1 MTVRSPRRFLVVA
14 SVLVAALVF
23 VVAAPASGQSSG
35 VCSLVTRREAGKL
48 LRAKVVKTEKDES
61 PANGAQQCTYTTK
74 KVVKELEDRGLKL
87 KLEVT
92 VQPIT
97 DDLRSKLQNIPFDDG
112 SRIEGLG
119 DEAYVT
125 QFEQVIAVSGD
136 IVLAA
141 KPQNYS
147 GASTKIRGISV
158 GAVRAALPR
167 LDQVTVNPPAGS
179 SS

>member
-1 MTVRSPRRFLVVA
+1 MLVRSSRRFLVIVPA
-14 SVLVAALVF
+14 LIAALLS

-35 VCSLVTRREAGKL
+35 VCSLVTRREAGKFL
-48 LRAKVVKTEKDES
+48 GAKVVKTEKDES

-74 KVVKELEDRGLKL
+74 KVVKEFKDRGLKL
-87 KLEVT
+87 KLQVT

-97 DDLRSKLQNIPFDDG
+97 DELRSKLQNIPFDDG
-112 SRIEGLG
+112 SRIQGLG

-125 QFEQVIAVSGD
+125 QFSQVIAVSGD

-147 GASTKIRGISV
+147 GASTKIQGIGE

-179 SS
+179 SG

>member
-1 MTVRSPRRFLVVA
+1 MLLASLLAVA
-14 SVLVAALVF
+14 PAF
-23 VVAAPASGQSSG
+23 VVAAPASAQSTG
-35 VCSLVTRREAGKL
+35 VCSLVTRGEAGKL

-74 KVVKELEDRGLKL
+74 KVVKEFEDQGLKL
-87 KLEVT
+87 KLQVT

-97 DDLRSKLQNIPFDDG
+97 DDLRSELQNIPFDDG
-112 SRIEGLG
+112 TRLQGLG

-125 QFEQVIAVSGD
+125 KFSQVIAVSGD

-141 KPQNYS
+141 KPQDYS
-147 GASTKIRGISV
+147 GASTKIRGIGE

>member
-1 MTVRSPRRFLVVA
+1 VV
-14 SVLVAALVF
+14 
-23 VVAAPASGQSSG
+23 
-35 VCSLVTRREAGKL
+35 E
-48 LRAKVVKTEKDES
+48 
-61 PANGAQQCTYTTK
+61 
-74 KVVKELEDRGLKL
+74 ELEDRGLKL

-97 DDLRSKLQNIPFDDG
+97 DDLRSKLQDIPFDDG

-136 IVLAA
+136 VVLAA

-147 GASTKIRGISV
+147 GASTKIRGISE

>member
-1 MTVRSPRRFLVVA
+1 
-14 SVLVAALVF
+14 
-23 VVAAPASGQSSG
+23 
-35 VCSLVTRREAGKL
+35 VCSLVTRREAGKVL
-48 LRAKVVKTEKDES
+48 GAKVVKTEKDES

-74 KVVKELEDRGLKL
+74 KVVKEFKDRGLKL

-92 VQPIT
+92 VQPMT
-97 DDLRSKLQNIPFDDG
+97 DQLRSVLQRIPFDDG
-112 SRIEGLG
+112 SRIQGLG

-125 QFEQVIAVSGD
+125 KFSQVIAVSGD

-147 GASTKIRGISV
+147 GASTKIRGIGE

-167 LDQVTVNPPAGS
+167 LDQVKVDPPAGTS
-179 SS
+179 S

>member
-1 MTVRSPRRFLVVA
+1 MVRSPRRFLVVA
-14 SVLVAALVF
+14 PVLVPALVF

-48 LRAKVVKTEKDES
+48 LGAKVVKTEKDES

-74 KVVKELEDRGLKL
+74 KVVKELKDRGLKL
-87 KLEVT
+87 KLQVT

-97 DDLRSKLQNIPFDDG
+97 DDLRSDLQSIPFEGG
-112 SRIEGLG
+112 SRIQGLG

-136 IVLAA
+136 IVVAA

-147 GASTKIRGISV
+147 GASTKIRGISL